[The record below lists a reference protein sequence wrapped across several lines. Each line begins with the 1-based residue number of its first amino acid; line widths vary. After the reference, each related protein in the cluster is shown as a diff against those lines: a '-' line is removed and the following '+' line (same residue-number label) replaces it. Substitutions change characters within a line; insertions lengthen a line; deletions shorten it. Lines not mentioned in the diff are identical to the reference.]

1 MEEKIN
7 RYIKGHMMTM
17 MIVVLTGFLILF
29 LGEFMLYRKIM
40 YLNKIVSEGF
50 MQVKEAT
57 KPSLIPSIIM
67 KK

>member
-1 MEEKIN
+1 MEDKIN

-40 YLNKIVSEGF
+40 YVNKMVSEGF

-57 KPSLIPSIIM
+57 KPNPAPSIVM